1 MPDHISKQFD
11 QELGTIRSR
20 VLQMGGLVEQQ
31 IRDAMM
37 ALETGDAAL
46 IKHILGNEQKV
57 NDLEV
62 EVDDL
67 CNHILA
73 RRQPTAGDLRMV
85 LTAIKMVRD
94 LERIGDEAEKISRMA
109 QLIHDADRQNL
120 PRVELTHMATVAVE
134 MLHKILDAFARMDVT
149 SALQVMR
156 EDLAV
161 DDEFRAVLRQLI
173 TYMMEDPRTI
183 SRSIELLFGAK
194 AIERIGD
201 HCKNMSE
208 HVVYLVKGRDVRHQN
223 PDKVEKDLASG

>member
-1 MPDHISKQFD
+1 MPEHISKQFD
-11 QELGTIRSR
+11 QELETIRAR
-20 VLQMGGLVEQQ
+20 VLQMGGLVEEQ
-31 IRDAMM
+31 IRHAMQ
-37 ALETGDAAL
+37 ALETGDSLL
-46 IKHILGNEQKV
+46 IRQILQNENKV

-62 EVDDL
+62 EVDDI
-67 CNHILA
+67 CNHIIA

-94 LERIGDEAEKISRMA
+94 LERVGDEAEKICRMA
-109 QLIHDADRQNL
+109 QLIHEAECQNL
-120 PRVELTHMATVAVE
+120 PRVELTHMAKVTVD
-134 MLHKILDAFARMDVT
+134 MLHKVLDAFARMDVK
-149 SALQVMR
+149 AAMEVVR
-156 EDLAV
+156 EDAAV

-208 HVVYLVKGRDVRHQN
+208 HVVYLVRGLDVRHKDIDDVQ
-223 PDKVEKDLASG
+223 KDLAAR